1 MFSQLIVTKH
11 WTKEKKLWNLP
22 SISELWISILEALT
36 SPARIFQSSQSL
48 CCHHLCLCLNIRDR
62 SWKTTQHL
70 VENRVVITLSLLE
83 HQISELKNNITL
95 GRKQKK
101 RCEFIFLCFW
111 ALNQYPWSHIH
122 LPQGSSK
129 AQKVCAVITF
139 VFAWISEIE
148 VEKQH
153 NKCYNLKNVNV
164 AFYFWALNN
173 YSCSHIHL
181 WQGPSEAHK
190 ICCCHHLCLCL
201 YIRDR
206 SWKTTQHVTVS

>member
-48 CCHHLCLCLNIRDR
+48 CCHHLCLWLNIRDR

-101 RCEFIFLCFW
+101 GVNLSFFASELWISILEAIYICRKD
-111 ALNQYPWSHIH
+111 
-122 LPQGSSK
+122 LPKLRKSVLSSPLSLLEYQRSK
-129 AQKVCAVITF
+129 LKNSTTNVIT
-139 VFAWISEIE
+139 
-148 VEKQH
+148 
-153 NKCYNLKNVNV
+153 
-164 AFYFWALNN
+164 
-173 YSCSHIHL
+173 
-181 WQGPSEAHK
+181 
-190 ICCCHHLCLCL
+190 
-201 YIRDR
+201 
-206 SWKTTQHVTVS
+206 